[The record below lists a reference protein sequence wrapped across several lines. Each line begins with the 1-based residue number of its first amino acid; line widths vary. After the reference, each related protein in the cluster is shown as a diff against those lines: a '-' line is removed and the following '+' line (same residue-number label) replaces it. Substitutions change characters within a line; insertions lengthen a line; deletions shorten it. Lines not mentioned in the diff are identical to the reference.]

1 MRKQRKMEYDAP
13 SMRALQI
20 ALEDHICSPM
30 KIQRNY
36 VDGLQ
41 NLGDEGGEE
50 GETYYLNY

>member
-50 GETYYLNY
+50 ETYYLNY